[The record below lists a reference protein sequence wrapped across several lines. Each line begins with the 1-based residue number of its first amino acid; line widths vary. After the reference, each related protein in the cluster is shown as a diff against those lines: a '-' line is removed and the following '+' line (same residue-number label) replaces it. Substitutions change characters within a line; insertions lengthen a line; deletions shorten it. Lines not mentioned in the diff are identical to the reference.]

1 MSEIDRVHQ
10 PDYAQKIIDSPPN
23 DGIEWLDGDTA
34 LSGGTVNAA
43 LLAAGAACQA
53 VELVCAGNNNFAFCA
68 IRPPGHHAEPDRAMG
83 FCLFNNVMIGAA
95 HAIALGLAQRVA
107 IVDFDVHHGNGTQK
121 MAWERPDIAYVSV
134 HQSPLFPGT
143 GLETERGDWNN
154 ILNCPLPSQSK
165 GETINQVMTDQIIPF
180 LTHFKP
186 DLLMISAGFDGH
198 ARDPLA
204 GWHLDGSDYYRM
216 TEQLHHFAASF
227 CSGRIVSVLEG
238 GYDLDGL
245 ADGVAN
251 HWKAFAPG

>member
-1 MSEIDRVHQ
+1 
-10 PDYAQKIIDSPPN
+10 
-23 DGIEWLDGDTA
+23 
-34 LSGGTVNAA
+34 
-43 LLAAGAACQA
+43 
-53 VELVCAGNNNFAFCA
+53 
-68 IRPPGHHAEPDRAMG
+68 MG

-95 HAIALGLAQRVA
+95 HAIALVLAQRVA